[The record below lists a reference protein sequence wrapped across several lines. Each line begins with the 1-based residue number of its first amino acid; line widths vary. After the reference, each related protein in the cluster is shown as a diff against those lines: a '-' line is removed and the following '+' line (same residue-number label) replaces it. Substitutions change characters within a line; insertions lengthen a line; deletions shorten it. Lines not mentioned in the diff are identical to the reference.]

1 MDEHNKKV
9 IGFTAKQTE
18 TEDGIDFSFE
28 TIGKTSNSQVIMMC
42 LLSLMT
48 VIDDRDDD
56 DREIAIDMIC
66 NIIHNSSLN
75 NLLAMYQLI
84 SGVIQD
90 DYDDDEIQN

>member
-1 MDEHNKKV
+1 MDEHNTKV

-56 DREIAIDMIC
+56 DREITINMIC
-66 NIIHNSSLN
+66 NIIRNSSLD

-84 SGVIQD
+84 NCVIQD
-90 DYDDDEIQN
+90 DDNDDEIQN